1 MPNRLFGYLAQWTT
15 FSFLLLSACQQEEE
29 NTAYFASENWPIYRG
44 SAAAAQY
51 SQLSQINTENAG
63 QLTEAWVHRTGD
75 AGERTTIQCNPIIID
90 GVMYAT
96 SPKLEVFALNAA
108 TGKELWSFKPSSGN
122 TISGVNRGVTYWE
135 NETEKRI
142 LFTAGHHLIALN
154 AKNGQLISDF
164 GNEGKVD
171 LRENLGHPKENLS
184 LVVTSPGI
192 IYKDLIIMGS
202 ATGEGYDA
210 SPGYVRAYNVI
221 TGQLAWIFHTIP
233 QEGEKGYDTW
243 QWKEDAWYGA
253 ANVWGGLSIDPET
266 GMCFLATG
274 SPSYDFYGESRI
286 GDNLFGN
293 SVVAVDAATGKYI
306 WHYQII
312 HHDLWDYDLP
322 SAPVI
327 TKIKQDGLDKKV
339 VVQPTKMGFLVV
351 LDLETGQP
359 IFEMEEMP
367 VPASDI
373 PGEVASKTQPYPT
386 TGFFTRQSISESDLR
401 DFDTGSGTDPKNEY
415 AKYRW
420 KGEYTPPS
428 LQGTLAMP
436 GTWGGGLWGGASVDP
451 NTQTLYINANELAS
465 INKLRPVVDE
475 RNAKQ
480 LDDRPEAEQ
489 ILAQGKSIYQ
499 LNCAPCHGLDRK
511 GIPPSY
517 PSLLQIGDKYP
528 NEEVASIIKNGKGAM
543 PAYAQFDNDQLMSIV
558 KYLNAAIEVDEE
570 EINKTQADKYVAAGY
585 QKFLDSK
592 GYPLTAPPWGSLNAI
607 DLTTGKLKWKKP
619 LGEIEELTAMGIPPT
634 GNRNFGGCITTAG
647 KLVFIAAATDEKI
660 RAFHTE
666 TGEELWQYKL
676 PVAGY
681 ATPATYMV
689 NGEQYVVIA
698 AGGGGRGGTTS
709 GDYYVAFKLK

>member
-1 MPNRLFGYLAQWTT
+1 MPNKLFGNLAQWTA
-15 FSFLLLSACQQEEE
+15 FSFLLLSACQQVEDKSQ
-29 NTAYFASENWPIYRG
+29 YFADENWPIYRG
-44 SAAAAQY
+44 STAATQY
-51 SQLSQINTENAG
+51 SQLSQINAENVG
-63 QLTEAWVHRTGD
+63 QLTEAWVYRTGD

-96 SPKLEVFALNAA
+96 SPKLKVFALKAA
-108 TGKELWSFKPSSGN
+108 TGEEIWSFQPSSGN

-135 NETEKRI
+135 HENEKRI

-154 AKNGQLISDF
+154 AENGQLINDF
-164 GNEGKVD
+164 GNAGKVD
-171 LRENLGHPKENLS
+171 LREKLGHPKENLS

-192 IYKDLIIMGS
+192 IFKDLIIMGS

-210 SPGYVRAYNVI
+210 SPGHVRAYHVR
-221 TGQLAWIFHTIP
+221 TGKLAWIFHTIP
-233 QEGEKGYDTW
+233 QKGEKGYDTW

-293 SVVAVDAATGKYI
+293 CVVAVDAATGKYI
-306 WHYQII
+306 WHYQVI

-327 TKIKQDGLDKKV
+327 TKINQNGVEKKV

-373 PGEVASKTQPYPT
+373 PGELASKTQPYPT
-386 TGFFTRQSISESDLR
+386 TGFFTRQSISENDLR
-401 DFDTGSGTDPKNEY
+401 DFDTGSDTDPKNEY

-420 KGEYTPPS
+420 QGEYTPPS

-436 GTWGGGLWGGASVDP
+436 GTWGGGLWGGAAVDP
-451 NTQTLYINANELAS
+451 QTQTLYINANELAS

-475 RNAKQ
+475 RNIKQ

-528 NEEVASIIKNGKGAM
+528 NEEIASIIRNGKGAM

-558 KYLNAAIEVDEE
+558 KYLNASIEVDEE
-570 EINKTQADKYVAAGY
+570 EISKLQADKYVAAGY

-592 GYPLTAPPWGSLNAI
+592 GYPLTTPPWGSLNAI
-607 DLTTGKLKWKKP
+607 DLTTGELKWKQP

-634 GNRNFGGCITTAG
+634 GNRNFGGCIATAG
-647 KLVFIAAATDEKI
+647 NLIFIAAATDEKI
-660 RAFHTE
+660 RAFHAE
-666 TGEELWQYKL
+666 TGEELWQYQL

-681 ATPATYMV
+681 AIPSTYMV
-689 NGEQYVVIA
+689 NGQQYVVIA